1 MSGEAPDSGTDPPPY
16 PPPARHDPDASIHVF
31 ISYASQDAAVADAL
45 VGALER
51 HGVGCWIAP
60 RDVKAGALYA
70 DAIVRAIGSAKAF
83 VLVLSESAIASSHV
97 GREVE
102 RASSKKRPIIALRM
116 DDAPLT
122 PALEYFLGESQWLK
136 AQTGSMEGAYAKLIE
151 AIRDP
156 TRTAPPSILSAVPP
170 ELSAARARAAKAYQ
184 VDDLLVD
191 VGQQRVTRAGT
202 DLPLSHLSFEL
213 LVTLAHAAPDL
224 VSFDELAERVWPGLV
239 ITPETISQRVK
250 LVRDA
255 LGDDPHAPRYIGGV
269 RGRGY
274 RIVGSVRPL
283 TDRRCSLEANPRTAV
298 AVLPFANLTGD
309 ATKDYLGDGMAEE
322 LISTLIRVQGLKVPA
337 RTSTFAYKGRNTD
350 IRQIARDLGVGSI
363 LEGSVR
369 AAGQRIRITAH
380 LIDARD
386 GLHLWSETYDEEFTD
401 IFKLHDKLAT
411 EITTALQPNLLA
423 VAEAVVAQGPP
434 TQDVEAY
441 NLYLQGASLLQRPN
455 ERNAAKSIEYF
466 QQALA
471 RDPKFARAFAMIAQ
485 AQLILDFQTNST
497 GHLTAA
503 ERAARQALAIDPN
516 LATAHMALAINA
528 AVRLQFLEMEGH
540 RRATVS
546 LAPNDGAIR
555 ARSSVMIAAG
565 GHAKQALEEA
575 EKAYALAPA
584 NPVVVVYLAF
594 QHAWS
599 GHPVEAAKYASAAVD
614 LGYPTDSWPLTITS
628 ELMALR
634 AARYTDAADIATKG
648 LDTGDPNQARI
659 VEAVRLVYAALADPG
674 RRNTALATGA
684 RLYRTSDD
692 AAVAGAA
699 RSDVGLWIMCSY
711 YYALMGANDVAY
723 GLFNMFLDGWAPGEA
738 LTSVAS
744 VSHLLVFSPELRA
757 FRQDPRFQALE
768 TRLGLMEYWQ
778 QFGPPDDCDLKDGKL
793 TCH

>member
-1 MSGEAPDSGTDPPPY
+1 MSGKAPDSGTDPPPY
-16 PPPARHDPDASIHVF
+16 PPPARQVPDASIHVF
-31 ISYASQDAAVADAL
+31 ISYASQDAAVAGAL

-83 VLVLSESAIASSHV
+83 VLVLSESAIASSQV

-102 RASSKKRPIIALRM
+102 RASSKKRPIIALRI
-116 DDAPLT
+116 DAAPLT
-122 PALEYFLGESQWLK
+122 PALEYFLSESQWLE

-156 TRTAPPSILSAVPP
+156 ARSAPRTIPAVPL
-170 ELSAARARAAKAYQ
+170 EVSAPTARAAKGYQ
-184 VDDLLVD
+184 VDDLIVD
-191 VGQQRVTRAGT
+191 VAQQRVTRAGT

-213 LVTLAHAAPDL
+213 LVALARAAPDL

-274 RIVGSVRPL
+274 RMVASVRPL
-283 TDRRCSLEANPRTAV
+283 TNRRYSLEANPRTAV

-322 LISTLIRVQGLKVPA
+322 LISTLIRIQGLKVPA

-369 AAGQRIRITAH
+369 AAGKRIRITAH

-455 ERNAAKSIEYF
+455 EQNAAKSIEYF

-471 RDPKFARAFAMIAQ
+471 RDPKFARASAMIAQ

-497 GHLTAA
+497 GHHAAA
-503 ERAARQALAIDPN
+503 ERAARQALAVDPN
-516 LATAHMALAINA
+516 LATAHLALAINA

-565 GHAKQALEEA
+565 GHVKQALEEA

-599 GHPVEAAKYASAAVD
+599 GHALEAAKYASAAVD
-614 LGYPTDSWPLTITS
+614 LGYPKDSWPLTITS

-634 AARYTDAADIATKG
+634 AGRYTDAADIATKR
-648 LDTGDPNQARI
+648 LDTGDPDQARTAE
-659 VEAVRLVYAALADPG
+659 VVRLVYAALADPD
-674 RRNTALATGA
+674 RRNTALAARA
-684 RLYRTSDD
+684 RLYPTS
-692 AAVAGAA
+692 GAA
-699 RSDVGLWIMCSY
+699 AAAGVAHTDVGLCIMSSY
-711 YYALMGANDVAY
+711 YYALMAANDVAY
-723 GLFNMFLDGWAPGEA
+723 GLFNECLDGWAPGEA
-738 LTSVAS
+738 LTSAAS

-768 TRLGLMEYWQ
+768 ARLGLMEYWQ

>member
-16 PPPARHDPDASIHVF
+16 PSSAEQVPDASIHVF
-31 ISYASQDAAVADAL
+31 ISYASQDAAVAGAL

-51 HGVGCWIAP
+51 HGVACWIAP
-60 RDVKAGALYA
+60 RDVKAGAVYA

-102 RASSKKRPIIALRM
+102 RASSKKRPIIALRI
-116 DDAPLT
+116 DAAPLT
-122 PALEYFLGESQWLK
+122 PALEYFLSDSQWLE

-151 AIRDP
+151 AIRDMV
-156 TRTAPPSILSAVPP
+156 A
-170 ELSAARARAAKAYQ
+170 
-184 VDDLLVD
+184 
-191 VGQQRVTRAGT
+191 
-202 DLPLSHLSFEL
+202 
-213 LVTLAHAAPDL
+213 
-224 VSFDELAERVWPGLV
+224 
-239 ITPETISQRVK
+239 
-250 LVRDA
+250 
-255 LGDDPHAPRYIGGV
+255 
-269 RGRGY
+269 
-274 RIVGSVRPL
+274 SVRPL
-283 TDRRCSLEANPRTAV
+283 TNRRSLEANPRTAV

-309 ATKDYLGDGMAEE
+309 TTKDYLGDGMAEE
-322 LISTLIRVQGLKVPA
+322 LISTLIRIPGLKVPA

-369 AAGQRIRITAH
+369 AAGKRIRITAH

-455 ERNAAKSIEYF
+455 EQNAAKSIEYF

-471 RDPKFARAFAMIAQ
+471 RDPKFARAYAMIAQ
-485 AQLILDFQTNST
+485 AQLILDFQTHST
-497 GHLTAA
+497 GHLAAA
-503 ERAARQALAIDPN
+503 ERAARQALAVDPN
-516 LATAHMALAINA
+516 LATAHLALAINA

-565 GHAKQALEEA
+565 GHVRQALEEA

-594 QHAWS
+594 QHAWL
-599 GHPVEAAKYASAAVD
+599 GHALEAAKYASAAVD
-614 LGYPTDSWPLTITS
+614 LGYPKDSWPLTLTS
-628 ELMALR
+628 EFMALR
-634 AARYTDAADIATKG
+634 AGRYTDAADIATKG
-648 LDTGDPNQARI
+648 LNTGNPDQARTAE
-659 VEAVRLVYAALADPG
+659 VVRLVYAALADPD
-674 RRNTALATGA
+674 RRNAALAARA
-684 RLYRTSDD
+684 RLYPTPG
-692 AAVAGAA
+692 AAAAAGAA
-699 RSDVGLWIMCSY
+699 HTDVGLCIMSSY
-711 YYALMGANDVAY
+711 YYALMAANDVAY
-723 GLFNMFLDGWAPGEA
+723 GLFNECLDGWAPGEA
-738 LTSVAS
+738 LTSAAS

>member
-16 PPPARHDPDASIHVF
+16 PPSAGQVPDASIHVF
-31 ISYASQDAAVADAL
+31 ISYASQDAAVAGAL

-51 HGVGCWIAP
+51 HGVACWIAP
-60 RDVKAGALYA
+60 RDVKAGAVYA

-102 RASSKKRPIIALRM
+102 RASSKKRPIIALRI
-116 DDAPLT
+116 DAAPLT
-122 PALEYFLGESQWLK
+122 PALEYFLSDSQWLE

-151 AIRDP
+151 AIRDMV
-156 TRTAPPSILSAVPP
+156 A
-170 ELSAARARAAKAYQ
+170 
-184 VDDLLVD
+184 
-191 VGQQRVTRAGT
+191 
-202 DLPLSHLSFEL
+202 
-213 LVTLAHAAPDL
+213 
-224 VSFDELAERVWPGLV
+224 
-239 ITPETISQRVK
+239 
-250 LVRDA
+250 
-255 LGDDPHAPRYIGGV
+255 
-269 RGRGY
+269 
-274 RIVGSVRPL
+274 SVRPL
-283 TDRRCSLEANPRTAV
+283 TNRRSLEANPRTAV

-309 ATKDYLGDGMAEE
+309 TTKDYLGDGMAEE
-322 LISTLIRVQGLKVPA
+322 LISTLIRIPGLKVPA

-369 AAGQRIRITAH
+369 AAGKRIRVTAH

-386 GLHLWSETYDEEFTD
+386 GLHLWSGTYEEEFTD

-455 ERNAAKSIEYF
+455 EQNAVKAIEYF

-471 RDPKFARAFAMIAQ
+471 RDSNFARASAMIAQ

-497 GHLTAA
+497 EHHAAA
-503 ERAARQALAIDPN
+503 ERAARRALAVDPN
-516 LATAHMALAINA
+516 LATAHMALAISA
-528 AVRLQFLEMEGH
+528 AVRLQFVEMEEH

-546 LAPNDGAIR
+546 LAPSDGDIR

-565 GHAKQALEEA
+565 GHVRQALEEA
-575 EKAYALAPA
+575 EKAYVLAPA
-584 NPVVVVYLAF
+584 DPVVVVYLAF
-594 QHAWS
+594 QHACS
-599 GHPVEAAKYASAAVD
+599 GHAFEAVKYANAAVD
-614 LGYPTDSWPLTITS
+614 LGFPKDSWPLTTTS
-628 ELMALR
+628 ELIALR
-634 AARYTDAADIATKG
+634 AGRYADAADIATQG
-648 LDTGDPNQARI
+648 LDTGDPDQARTAE
-659 VEAVRLVYAALADPG
+659 VVRLVYAALADPG
-674 RRNTALATGA
+674 RRNTALAARA
-684 RLYRTSDD
+684 RLYPTPG
-692 AAVAGAA
+692 AAAAAGAA
-699 RSDVGLWIMCSY
+699 HPDVGLCITSSY
-711 YYALMGANDVAY
+711 YYALMAANEVAY
-723 GLFNMFLDGWAPGEA
+723 GLLNECLDRWAPGEA
-738 LTSVAS
+738 LTSKAS

-778 QFGPPDDCDLKDGKL
+778 RFGPPDDCDLKDGKL

>member
-1 MSGEAPDSGTDPPPY
+1 MSGEAPESGTGPPPTDPPAAVQVPN
-16 PPPARHDPDASIHVF
+16 ASNHVF
-31 ISYASQDAAVADAL
+31 ISYASQDAAVAGAL
-45 VGALER
+45 VQALER

-60 RDVKAGALYA
+60 RDVKAGAQYA
-70 DAIVRAIGSAKAF
+70 DAIVRAIGTAKAF
-83 VLVLSESAIASSHV
+83 VLVLSESAISSSHV

-102 RASSKKRPIIALRM
+102 RASSKKRPIIALRI
-116 DDAPLT
+116 DAAPLT
-122 PALEYFLGESQWLK
+122 PALEYFLSESQWLE

-156 TRTAPPSILSAVPP
+156 ARTGPRTIPAVPL
-170 ELSAARARAAKAYQ
+170 EVSAATARAAKGYQ
-184 VDDLLVD
+184 VDDLIVD

-202 DLPLSHLSFEL
+202 DLALSHLSFEM
-213 LVTLAHAAPDL
+213 LVALARAAPDL

-250 LVRDA
+250 LVRYA

-274 RIVGSVRPL
+274 RMVASVRPL
-283 TDRRCSLEANPRTAV
+283 TNRRRSLEANPRTAV

-322 LISTLIRVQGLKVPA
+322 LISTLIRIQGLKVPA

-369 AAGQRIRITAH
+369 AAGKRIRITAH

-455 ERNAAKSIEYF
+455 EQNAAKAIEYF

-471 RDPKFARAFAMIAQ
+471 RDPKFARASAMIAQ
-485 AQLILDFQTNST
+485 AQLVLDFQTNST
-497 GHLTAA
+497 GHQAAA
-503 ERAARQALAIDPN
+503 ERAARQALAVDPN

-565 GHAKQALEEA
+565 GHVKQALEEA

-599 GHPVEAAKYASAAVD
+599 GHALEAAKYASAAVD
-614 LGYPTDSWPLTITS
+614 LGYPKDSWPLSITS

-634 AARYTDAADIATKG
+634 AGRYTDAADIATKG
-648 LDTGDPNQARI
+648 LDTGDPGQARTAE
-659 VEAVRLVYAALADPG
+659 VVRLVYAALADPD
-674 RRNTALATGA
+674 RRNTALAARA
-684 RLYRTSDD
+684 RLYPTS
-692 AAVAGAA
+692 GAA
-699 RSDVGLWIMCSY
+699 AAHTDVGPRIMSSY
-711 YYALMGANDVAY
+711 YYALMAANDVAY
-723 GLFNMFLDGWAPGEA
+723 GLFNECLDGWTPGEA
-738 LTSVAS
+738 LTSAAS
-744 VSHLLVFSPELRA
+744 VSHLLVFCPELRA

-778 QFGPPDDCDLKDGKL
+778 QFGPPDDCDLTDGKL

>member
-16 PPPARHDPDASIHVF
+16 PPPARQVPDASIHVF
-31 ISYASQDAAVADAL
+31 ISYASQDAAVAGAL

-70 DAIVRAIGSAKAF
+70 DAIARAISGAKAV

-97 GREVE
+97 GKEIE
-102 RASSKKRPIIALRM
+102 RASSKKRPIIALRI
-116 DDAPLT
+116 DAAPLT
-122 PALEYFLGESQWLK
+122 PALEYFLSESQWVE
-136 AQTGSMEGAYAKLIE
+136 AQTGSMEAAYAKLIDD
-151 AIRDP
+151 IRDP
-156 TRTAPPSILSAVPP
+156 ARTAPRTIPAVPL
-170 ELSAARARAAKAYQ
+170 EVSAATARAAKGYQ
-184 VDDLLVD
+184 VDDLIVD

-213 LVTLAHAAPDL
+213 LVALARAAPDL

-274 RIVGSVRPL
+274 RMVASVRPL
-283 TDRRCSLEANPRTAV
+283 TNRRCSLEANPRTAV

-322 LISTLIRVQGLKVPA
+322 LISTLIRIQGLKVPA

-369 AAGQRIRITAH
+369 AAGKRIRITAH

-455 ERNAAKSIEYF
+455 EQNAAKSIEYF

-471 RDPKFARAFAMIAQ
+471 RDSRFARASAMMAQ

-497 GHLTAA
+497 GHHAAA
-503 ERAARQALAIDPN
+503 ERAARQALAVDPS

-565 GHAKQALEEA
+565 GHVKQALEEA

-584 NPVVVVYLAF
+584 NPVAVVYLAF

-599 GHPVEAAKYASAAVD
+599 GHALEAAKYASAAVD
-614 LGYPTDSWPLTITS
+614 LGYPKDSWPLTITS

-634 AARYTDAADIATKG
+634 AGRYTDAADIATKG
-648 LDTGDPNQARI
+648 LDTGDPDQARTAE
-659 VEAVRLVYAALADPG
+659 VVRLVYAALADPE
-674 RRNTALATGA
+674 RRNTALAARA
-684 RLYRTSDD
+684 RLYPTSG
-692 AAVAGAA
+692 AAAAAGAA
-699 RSDVGLWIMCSY
+699 HTDVGLCIMSSY
-711 YYALMGANDVAY
+711 YYALMAANDVAY
-723 GLFNMFLDGWAPGEA
+723 GLFNECLDGWAPGEA
-738 LTSVAS
+738 LTSAAS
-744 VSHLLVFSPELRA
+744 VSHLLVFSPELRV
-757 FRQDPRFQALE
+757 FRQDRRFQALE

-793 TCH
+793 MCH

>member
-16 PPPARHDPDASIHVF
+16 PPSAGQVPDASIHVF
-31 ISYASQDAAVADAL
+31 ISYASQDAAVAGAL

-51 HGVGCWIAP
+51 HGVACWIAP
-60 RDVKAGALYA
+60 RDVKAGAVYA

-102 RASSKKRPIIALRM
+102 RASSKKRPIIALRI
-116 DDAPLT
+116 DAAPLT
-122 PALEYFLGESQWLK
+122 PALEYFLSDSQWLE

-151 AIRDP
+151 AIRDMV
-156 TRTAPPSILSAVPP
+156 A
-170 ELSAARARAAKAYQ
+170 
-184 VDDLLVD
+184 
-191 VGQQRVTRAGT
+191 
-202 DLPLSHLSFEL
+202 
-213 LVTLAHAAPDL
+213 
-224 VSFDELAERVWPGLV
+224 
-239 ITPETISQRVK
+239 
-250 LVRDA
+250 
-255 LGDDPHAPRYIGGV
+255 
-269 RGRGY
+269 
-274 RIVGSVRPL
+274 SVRPL
-283 TDRRCSLEANPRTAV
+283 TNRRSLEANPRTAV

-322 LISTLIRVQGLKVPA
+322 LISTLIRIPGLKVPA

-369 AAGQRIRITAH
+369 AAGKRIRITAH

-455 ERNAAKSIEYF
+455 EQNAAKSIEYF

-471 RDPKFARAFAMIAQ
+471 RDPKFARAYAMIAQ
-485 AQLILDFQTNST
+485 AQLILDFQTHST
-497 GHLTAA
+497 GHLAAA
-503 ERAARQALAIDPN
+503 ERAARQALAVDPN
-516 LATAHMALAINA
+516 LATAHLALAINA

-565 GHAKQALEEA
+565 GHVRQALEEA

-594 QHAWS
+594 QHAWL
-599 GHPVEAAKYASAAVD
+599 GHALEAAKYASAAVD
-614 LGYPTDSWPLTITS
+614 LGYPKDSWPLTLTS
-628 ELMALR
+628 EFMALR
-634 AARYTDAADIATKG
+634 AGRYTDAADIATKG
-648 LDTGDPNQARI
+648 LNTGDPDQARTAE
-659 VEAVRLVYAALADPG
+659 VVRLVYAALADPD
-674 RRNTALATGA
+674 RRNAALAARA
-684 RLYRTSDD
+684 RLYPTPG
-692 AAVAGAA
+692 AAAAAGAA
-699 RSDVGLWIMCSY
+699 HTDVGLCIMSSY
-711 YYALMGANDVAY
+711 YYALMAANDVAY
-723 GLFNMFLDGWAPGEA
+723 GLFNECLDGWAPGEA
-738 LTSVAS
+738 LTSAAS

>member
-16 PPPARHDPDASIHVF
+16 PPPARQVPDASIHVF
-31 ISYASQDAAVADAL
+31 ISYASQDAAVAGAL

-70 DAIVRAIGSAKAF
+70 DAIVRAIGNAKAF

-97 GREVE
+97 SREVE
-102 RASSKKRPIIALRM
+102 RASSKRRPIIALRI
-116 DDAPLT
+116 DTAPLT
-122 PALEYFLGESQWLK
+122 PALEYFLSESQWVE
-136 AQTGSMEGAYAKLIE
+136 AQTGSMEAAYARLIE
-151 AIRDP
+151 ATSDP
-156 TRTAPPSILSAVPP
+156 AGTAQRTIPAVPL
-170 ELSAARARAAKAYQ
+170 EVSAATAQAAKGYQ
-184 VDDLLVD
+184 VDDLIVD

-213 LVTLAHAAPDL
+213 LVALARAAPDV
-224 VSFDELAERVWPGLV
+224 VSFDKLAERVWPGLV
-239 ITPETISQRVK
+239 STPETISQRVK

-274 RIVGSVRPL
+274 RMVASVRPL
-283 TDRRCSLEANPRTAV
+283 TNRRSLEANPRTAV

-309 ATKDYLGDGMAEE
+309 TTKDYLGDGMAEE
-322 LISTLIRVQGLKVPA
+322 LISTLIRIPGLKVPA

-369 AAGQRIRITAH
+369 AAGKRIRITAH

-455 ERNAAKSIEYF
+455 EQNAAKSIEYF

-471 RDPKFARAFAMIAQ
+471 RDPKFARAYAMIAQ
-485 AQLILDFQTNST
+485 AQLILDFQTHST
-497 GHLTAA
+497 GHLAAA
-503 ERAARQALAIDPN
+503 ERAARQALAVDPN
-516 LATAHMALAINA
+516 LATAHLALAINA

-565 GHAKQALEEA
+565 GHVRQALEEA

-594 QHAWS
+594 QHAWL
-599 GHPVEAAKYASAAVD
+599 GHALEAAKYASAAVD
-614 LGYPTDSWPLTITS
+614 LGYPKDSWPLTLTS
-628 ELMALR
+628 EFMALR
-634 AARYTDAADIATKG
+634 AGRYTDAADIATKG
-648 LDTGDPNQARI
+648 LNTGNPDQARTAE
-659 VEAVRLVYAALADPG
+659 VVRLVYAALADPD
-674 RRNTALATGA
+674 RRNAALAARA
-684 RLYRTSDD
+684 RLYPTPG
-692 AAVAGAA
+692 AAAAAGAA
-699 RSDVGLWIMCSY
+699 HTDVGLCIMSSY
-711 YYALMGANDVAY
+711 YYALMAANDVAY
-723 GLFNMFLDGWAPGEA
+723 GLFNECLDGWAPGEA
-738 LTSVAS
+738 LTSAAS